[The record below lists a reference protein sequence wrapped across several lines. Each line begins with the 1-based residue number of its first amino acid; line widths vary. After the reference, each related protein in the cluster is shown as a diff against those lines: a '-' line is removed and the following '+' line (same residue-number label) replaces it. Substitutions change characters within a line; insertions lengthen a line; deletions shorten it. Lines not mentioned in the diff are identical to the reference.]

1 MAQVSIQYALDQEL
15 STHEEETIKKSLDE
29 FLGVKSVALNL
40 QDGLLCIDYDDT
52 GVKQEQ
58 LERRLDELG
67 YSLSLIDR
75 ITF

>member
-15 STHEEETIKKSLDE
+15 STHEEETIKKSLDD
-29 FLGVKSVALNL
+29 FTGVKSVALNL

>member
-29 FLGVKSVALNL
+29 FPGVKSVALNL